1 MSQACFAVDPFFD
14 QLNPLC
20 VKVICDVAWYD
31 VVSGCLC
38 NCRGCS
44 AAPQPLGV
52 KVPMSRDAA
61 DPDELALPEW
71 VFTRH
76 MPSLI
81 ERLRTELGGATFAAK
96 IFKTSSSAAVNKD
109 TDNEVVDVT
118 DLLVPKKKKRTNPK
132 AKAKGKAK
140 AAAQADDEENPDEV
154 LADVQ
159 QSSGCSRKRWWID
172 DVLAALIHAAGQTT

>member
-1 MSQACFAVDPFFD
+1 
-14 QLNPLC
+14 
-20 VKVICDVAWYD
+20 
-31 VVSGCLC
+31 
-38 NCRGCS
+38 
-44 AAPQPLGV
+44 
-52 KVPMSRDAA
+52 MSRDAA
-61 DPDELALPEW
+61 DSDELALPEW
-71 VFTRH
+71 IFTKH

-118 DLLVPKKKKRTNPK
+118 DLLVPKKKKRSNPK

-140 AAAQADDEENPDEV
+140 AATADDDKENPDEV

-172 DVLAALIHAAGQTT
+172 DVLAALIHAAGQMTLLTRHVCASLCLFASGKAVVVV